1 MATAPGSF
9 EGLGGNPNLVPS
21 TSGTTTMSGIGPLT
35 GFGIVASAAMGGGP
49 WQDISNF
56 LGGFGSGLRPDPA
69 GAFGTSLD
77 TALNKRGLGP
87 YRTYGQAGAGE
98 RKKVLSEVVRAAF
111 GKWDDSYSQHEYEQM
126 FAQNIERFM
135 PNITVQ
141 DAIKNRDYYVLNPE
155 ESDAWVTPE
164 EMKKRKG
171 SGKAR
176 AWQKNQNLLQQAAM
190 AKGILERNPDIKDL
204 HRKGKA
210 YNPEVQTKGWRTKE
224 TVKRT
229 IDNVKKSIEDGTF
242 LPAGWAKPAT
252 GLIPDATFTGED
264 PRLTDEGQYTPPD
277 PTVQDPEPTPEPGLI
292 TEPEP
297 TPVETPTGPDFEP
310 QVPQVPQWTDEP
322 LIPPGEEQP
331 VLQGEEPPEVPPEEE
346 SPSLPPGLSSL
357 LNLIKPKLEESGLG
371 LSDILPS
378 LGLEFPSLSLGG
390 FVNRSAGGFG
400 LTPVP
405 PPPRTEFPTGVQY
418 GEGIPLGK
426 FEYKDDYVR
435 YPTGYPLL

>member
-1 MATAPGSF
+1 MAVMFDPNIPGGFPSGYGGASGAETGAAGGAGGAGGGAGGAGGGTA
-9 EGLGGNPNLVPS
+9 
-21 TSGTTTMSGIGPLT
+21 MSGVSGGLM
-35 GFGIVASAAMGGGP
+35 GVGIVLDAAQGRGP
-49 WQDISNF
+49 WQDINDF

-69 GAFGTSLD
+69 GAFSTSLD

-87 YRTYGQAGAGE
+87 YRTYGKAGAGE

-111 GKWDDSYSQHEYEQM
+111 GKWGDSYSQYEYEQM

-141 DAIKNRDYYVLNPE
+141 DAIKDRDYYVLNPE

-164 EMKKRKG
+164 EMKKKKG

-176 AWQKNQNLLQQAAM
+176 AWQNNQNLLHLRDVARS
-190 AKGILERNPDIKDL
+190 KLERNPDIKDL

-210 YNPEVQTKGWRTKE
+210 YNPEVQTKGWRTDE
-224 TVKRT
+224 TVKMT

-252 GLIPDATFTGED
+252 
-264 PRLTDEGQYTPPD
+264 
-277 PTVQDPEPTPEPGLI
+277 EPGLV

-331 VLQGEEPPEVPPEEE
+331 VLQGPEEPPEVPPEEE

-405 PPPRTEFPTGVQY
+405 PPPRTELPTGVQSVR
-418 GEGIPLGK
+418 GMPLGK